1 VSSAQAGAPGLR
13 WYNLVIEC
21 EDPRRLAD
29 FWLAALGWREA
40 YATGEEDEIDA
51 RRFPAVHGLAAG
63 LAEDRWEAE
72 FETGLAHMLDR
83 IAMFVADGSSLARE
97 GFRKP
102 RPLPV
107 GAVRRPRY
115 GREATAGGRLG
126 GACPACCDQAR
137 PDASQRASWTSG
149 TRAWAWQTTSIRA
162 GRSGLAIPGRP
173 RHPDG
178 QAGSPNAS

>member
-72 FETGLAHMLDR
+72 FEKGLAHMLDR

-97 GFRKP
+97 
-102 RPLPV
+102 
-107 GAVRRPRY
+107 
-115 GREATAGGRLG
+115 
-126 GACPACCDQAR
+126 
-137 PDASQRASWTSG
+137 
-149 TRAWAWQTTSIRA
+149 
-162 GRSGLAIPGRP
+162 
-173 RHPDG
+173 
-178 QAGSPNAS
+178 